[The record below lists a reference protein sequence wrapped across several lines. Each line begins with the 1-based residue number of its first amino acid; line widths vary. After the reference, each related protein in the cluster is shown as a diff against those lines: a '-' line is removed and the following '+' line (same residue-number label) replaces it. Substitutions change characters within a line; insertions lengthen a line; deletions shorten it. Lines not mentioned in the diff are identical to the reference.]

1 MFLIPRGNRARND
14 EHEGVNR
21 EKMRR
26 NHGIASG
33 RESQPRPCLWTAILS
48 ACRNPPPRL
57 YDDALMNI
65 AHKSSFVLS
74 SRHLLGIE
82 GLSRDDIVG
91 LLDLAGEFVELN
103 RQIEKKTASLRGRT
117 LINMFFEASTR
128 TQASFELALVSSF
141 TSPGLMR
148 PCVSSIE

>member
-1 MFLIPRGNRARND
+1 
-14 EHEGVNR
+14 
-21 EKMRR
+21 
-26 NHGIASG
+26 
-33 RESQPRPCLWTAILS
+33 
-48 ACRNPPPRL
+48 
-57 YDDALMNI
+57 MNI

-128 TQASFELALVSSF
+128 TQASFELAGKRLGADVMKDRKSTRLNSSHTVISYAVF
-141 TSPGLMR
+141 CLKKKKKTNNQKLKQATSQ
-148 PCVSSIE
+148 IDIQ